1 MEPKVAK
8 YLHMKGSQLGL
19 PIGGTFE
26 LTPRCNFNCKMCYVH
41 LTQEEQERRGRELTT
56 EEWLRIG
63 KDAKDAGMVFLL
75 LTGGEPTT
83 IDRFDKTAIETPYPN
98 AVFLREGPLHE
109 YAYKKYR
116 YTFFVIYNPSLEY
129 AMRSAGV
136 RLTSPPWSIHDP
148 DAVNES
154 VKNILKLVKE
164 VQKEPNLADEIDALC
179 WALVAKLCRDM
190 PETELDPVKMEP
202 IEQPTEPEIYAVLRE
217 VDQNCCKEID
227 FAKLAQKYGMTYR
240 TFLRRWVAFFGK
252 TPTQLLRERRLM
264 RAVAFLECTNYPVN
278 YIARSVGYKDAGHFA
293 RLFQQVY
300 GMMPLAYRKAKH

>member
-1 MEPKVAK
+1 MASKEFLTWVDLREYKRRFSFPFPVDTVGACLLESDSYCGVHYGGMEF
-8 YLHMKGSQLGL
+8 S
-19 PIGGTFE
+19 
-26 LTPRCNFNCKMCYVH
+26 
-41 LTQEEQERRGRELTT
+41 
-56 EEWLRIG
+56 LR
-63 KDAKDAGMVFLL
+63 

-154 VKNILKLVKE
+154 VKNILQLVKE